1 VTGAGASG
9 GTGRAPSAA
18 RAGAGGARAGAGA
31 DRFDLTGRTALVT
44 GAARGLGR
52 AFATALAEAGADLV
66 LTDLPGAEGL
76 AETAALV
83 RDLGRGA
90 LVAEQDLSDIGAL
103 HGFAD
108 QVRAQAGPIRILVNN
123 AGTAALERFNEIT
136 PDSWYRVMRVNLDA
150 VFFLTQRVA
159 EHMVADG
166 VPGRIVTITSKNAL
180 VAEAGLAHYNASK
193 AAVDLLT
200 QTLAVELAPHGIT
213 VNSLAPGMVET
224 PIDGEFPFDRAAFEA
239 AYRHRIPLGRYARPE
254 GCAGALLLLAGDGGA
269 YLTGTRIVV
278 DGGVLADQMPRT
290 EFMPPYRTSLDP
302 GPQGGP
308 GRKDGT
314 AS

>member
-1 VTGAGASG
+1 VSAPGSPAG
-9 GTGRAPSAA
+9 RIDL
-18 RAGAGGARAGAGA
+18 AG
-31 DRFDLTGRTALVT
+31 RFDLTGRTALVT

-52 AFATALAEAGADLV
+52 AFAVALARAGADLV
-66 LTDLPGAEGL
+66 LTDLPGAAGL
-76 AETAALV
+76 AQTAAEV
-83 RDLGRGA
+83 RGLGRAA
-90 LVAEQDLSDIGAL
+90 LVAEQDLAETAAL

-108 QVRAQAGPIRILVNN
+108 RVRAEAGPLHILVNN

-136 PDSWYRVMRVNLDA
+136 PGSWYRVMRVNLDA

-166 VPGRIVTITSKNAL
+166 VPGRIVNVTSKNAL

-200 QTLAVELAPHGIT
+200 QTLAIELAPHGVT

-224 PIDGEFPFDRAAFEA
+224 PIDGEFPFDREAFEA
-239 AYRHRIPLGRYARPE
+239 AYRARIPLGRYARPE
-254 GCAGALLLLAGDGGA
+254 ECTGALLLLVCDEGA
-269 YLTGTRIVV
+269 YLTGSRIVV

-290 EFMPPYRTSLDP
+290 AYMPAYRSSLRLP
-302 GPQGGP
+302 P
-308 GRKDGT
+308 KDGT
-314 AS
+314 P